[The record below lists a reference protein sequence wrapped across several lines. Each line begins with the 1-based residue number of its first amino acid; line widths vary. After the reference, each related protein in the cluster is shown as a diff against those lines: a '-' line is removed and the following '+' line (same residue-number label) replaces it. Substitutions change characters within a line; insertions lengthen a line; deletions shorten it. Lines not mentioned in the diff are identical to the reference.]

1 MRFSFMCK
9 REKPEERIGK
19 KVAIIGSGPAGLAAT
34 GYLACKGYYV
44 TVYERLPYPGG
55 LMVFGIPGFRIP
67 KHRVLLGTK
76 ELEEVFG
83 VEFKT
88 SSKVIAGDAV
98 QLIGDKYVKRKVPLE
113 NIIEEHDAI
122 LIATGTWIPRLPPAE
137 GLDKKGVYTALE
149 YLFYKRASELELKG
163 IPRIELGKRVG
174 VVGAGL
180 VAVDAALEAIMDGH
194 KVYLLS
200 IEKPEEAP
208 AGSYEIIKL
217 IRKGARH
224 IQRVIVK
231 RVLGDGK
238 VKAAELVNVH
248 VKFEGFRIVEL
259 KPIEGT
265 ERVVE
270 LDSLIFAIG
279 QKPTPPMKKE
289 VLGIKLTRWG
299 GIEVDDYNRTTR
311 DKVFAAGDVAIGPSK
326 VGRAVKSGLRAAYWI
341 DRYLTNTL

>member
-9 REKPEERIGK
+9 REKPKEKPGK
-19 KVAIIGSGPAGLAAT
+19 KVAIVGSGPAGLAAT

-67 KHRVLLGTK
+67 KSRVLLGTK
-76 ELEEVFG
+76 ELEEIFG

-88 SSKVIAGDAV
+88 SSKVTADGAAS
-98 QLIGDKYVKRKVPLE
+98 LIGDKYAKHKVSLGD
-113 NIIEEHDAI
+113 IIDEYDAV

-149 YLFYKRASELELKG
+149 YLFYKRALELELKG
-163 IPRIELGKRVG
+163 VPRIELGKKVG

-180 VAVDAALEAIMDGH
+180 VAIDAALEAIMEGH

-200 IEKPEEAP
+200 IEKLEEAP
-208 AGSYEIIKL
+208 AGSYEVIKL

-238 VKAAELVNVH
+238 MKAVELVNVH

-265 ERVVE
+265 ERVIE

-279 QKPTPPMKKE
+279 QRPTPPMKKE
-289 VLGIKLTRWG
+289 VLGIKLTKWG
-299 GIEVDDYNRTTR
+299 GIQVDDYNKTTR

-326 VGRAVKSGLRAAYWI
+326 VGRAIKSGLRAAYWI
-341 DRYLTNTL
+341 DRYLSNML